1 MVNKNKN
8 TTAKF
13 EPLKQLS
20 FLKKYIL
27 NTCLTFR
34 GGGIKIVY

>member
-1 MVNKNKN
+1 MVNKN

-20 FLKKYIL
+20 FLKNIL

-34 GGGIKIVY
+34 GGGGVKIVY